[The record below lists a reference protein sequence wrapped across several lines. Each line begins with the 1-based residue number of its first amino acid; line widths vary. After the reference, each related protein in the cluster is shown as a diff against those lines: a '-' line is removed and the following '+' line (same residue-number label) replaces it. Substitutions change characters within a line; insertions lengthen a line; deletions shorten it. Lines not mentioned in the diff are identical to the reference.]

1 MLTIKTASQNVMI
14 ESLKAQIH
22 QLRAENVSQKA
33 EIQEMR
39 SLMSTQSAQMAM
51 LTEKLEKI

>member
-22 QLRAENVSQKA
+22 QLREENVSQKA